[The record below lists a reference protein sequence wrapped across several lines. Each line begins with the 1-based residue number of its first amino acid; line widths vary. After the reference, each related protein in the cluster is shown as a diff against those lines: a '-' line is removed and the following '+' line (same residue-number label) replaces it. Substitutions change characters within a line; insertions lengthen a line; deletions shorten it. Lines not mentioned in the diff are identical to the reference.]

1 MTLCGKNG
9 ILSVNICRSERGKK
23 MKKITKSIALL
34 LTAAL
39 LFCGLSFP
47 VNAEGEIAVYV
58 DGTQVKFDAQPRMIE
73 NRTMVPMRAI
83 FEAIGATVN
92 WNAETRTAS
101 STFRGT
107 TVSITVGTNV
117 LLKNDTEIPL
127 DVPAQVVESRTL
139 VPVRA
144 IAESFDCKVEWLGD
158 IRTVRIATTDLESYA
173 TDADR
178 EVYATVEGCDFS
190 KALHD
195 AYASEEGSTEERIL
209 NNFLLTR
216 AAEVYAEEKEYQP
229 DVFAYDAID
238 AEINRYILSG
248 KLSTEENN
256 DSATVLTV
264 RDVAYAAFL
273 LQYIGYVSAF
283 DYLLDTD
290 SVVSY
295 VKENAIRVKHILVKT
310 KDEADAAEER
320 LKKGEKFED
329 LVVELSADEMDPNNG
344 YIFGKGETVEE
355 FEKAAYALN
364 IGDTSEPIRSQY
376 GYHIIRRYSFD
387 GMSEDDIYN
396 ASGTTLLGQYCEKRL
411 LSDLDAIMKKL
422 TVTYPQDSKEK

>member
-1 MTLCGKNG
+1 
-9 ILSVNICRSERGKK
+9 

-158 IRTVRIATTDLESYA
+158 IRTVRIVTTDLESYA

-422 TVTYPQDSKEK
+422 TVTYPQVS